1 MTEREYSM
9 GFRLRLF
16 SWKSFYGHSPER
28 NLWKEEKLKLER
40 D

>member
-16 SWKSFYGHSPER
+16 SWKSFYGHSPKR